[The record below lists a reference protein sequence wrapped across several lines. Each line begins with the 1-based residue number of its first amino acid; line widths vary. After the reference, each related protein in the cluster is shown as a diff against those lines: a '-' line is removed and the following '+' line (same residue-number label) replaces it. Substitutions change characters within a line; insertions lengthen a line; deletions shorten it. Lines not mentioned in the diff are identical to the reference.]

1 MLEIHLQAKTGK
13 KHFFKQEIKEIFFA
27 MLSLQPHPP
36 PTLICHGLYGGILQ
50 VSPVAYSYLVAK
62 YQMSSGPYGPIF
74 GRWHTDQ
81 VLLEFGKQ
89 RQHRQ
94 KRSNQLHSYPAVAG
108 WPEGA
113 D

>member
-1 MLEIHLQAKTGK
+1 
-13 KHFFKQEIKEIFFA
+13 

-74 GRWHTDQ
+74 
-81 VLLEFGKQ
+81 LLFNWITFP
-89 RQHRQ
+89 
-94 KRSNQLHSYPAVAG
+94 STL
-108 WPEGA
+108 
-113 D
+113 

>member
-1 MLEIHLQAKTGK
+1 
-13 KHFFKQEIKEIFFA
+13 

-74 GRWHTDQ
+74 GFEMGH
-81 VLLEFGKQ
+81 
-89 RQHRQ
+89 
-94 KRSNQLHSYPAVAG
+94 N
-108 WPEGA
+108 
-113 D
+113 

>member
-1 MLEIHLQAKTGK
+1 
-13 KHFFKQEIKEIFFA
+13 

-74 GRWHTDQ
+74 GGWGQIGWTLQDMTSCVQCHPCHL
-81 VLLEFGKQ
+81 VVPIPGSGKG
-89 RQHRQ
+89 RI
-94 KRSNQLHSYPAVAG
+94 L
-108 WPEGA
+108 
-113 D
+113 

>member
-1 MLEIHLQAKTGK
+1 
-13 KHFFKQEIKEIFFA
+13 

-74 GRWHTDQ
+74 LFLSQAMQIT
-81 VLLEFGKQ
+81 LLTA
-89 RQHRQ
+89 
-94 KRSNQLHSYPAVAG
+94 SVAESVTN
-108 WPEGA
+108 WIKKNFRTYATFSPTPQM
-113 D
+113 